1 MSSSAIAWA
10 FRQPLRGNAKLLLLT
25 LADCADDYNR
35 TSPHIRR
42 LELETGLGRHTV
54 IRLLAHLEDEG
65 VVQVE
70 RTPGRPCVYILQ
82 GAPERIPP
90 ATTPPRDRAAVRP
103 TSVQNGTGA
112 ILAPVAERHGGGANL
127 AREGCQDG
135 TGGGANLAPVR
146 AETSSFL
153 STFSEVR
160 EEQERELD
168 SQSVVDA
175 TELADVAPGGAA
187 PSVSRSVVSTGVRL
201 PKPWTLPR
209 SWGVWA
215 VEQGLAE
222 AEVRQIAED
231 FADHWHAAPGARGR
245 KADWQ
250 ATWRRWI
257 RKEIDDRRPRLN
269 GVEAQRE
276 RNRRADAQR
285 TPVWQEQGFPSF
297 DAWQESITNRPPE
310 YLGVPAPARA
320 GAA

>member
-10 FRQPLRGNAKLLLLT
+10 FRQPLKGNAKLLLLT

-42 LELETGLGRHTV
+42 LEHETGLSRHTV
-54 IRLLAHLEDEG
+54 IRLLAELEDEG

-70 RTPGRPCVYILQ
+70 RTPGRPCAYILS
-82 GAPERIPP
+82 GAPARIPP
-90 ATTPPRDRAAVRP
+90 ATTPPRTPAAARA

-112 ILAPVAERHGGGANL
+112 NLAPVAERHGGGANL
-127 AREGCQDG
+127 ARGECQIG
-135 TGGGANLAPVR
+135 TGTRATMAPVP
-146 AETSSFL
+146 AENASSR
-153 STFSEVR
+153 STFLGRE

-168 SQSVVDA
+168 NQRVVDA
-175 TELADVAPGGAA
+175 TELADVAPDGAA

-231 FADHWHAAPGARGR
+231 FADHWHAAPGTRGR

-257 RKEIDDRRPRLN
+257 RKEIDDRRPRVT
-269 GVEAQRE
+269 GVEAIRE

-285 TPVWQEQGFPSF
+285 TPTWQTLGFESF
-297 DAWQESITNRPPE
+297 DAWQESLLRGPAF
-310 YLGVPAPARA
+310 GVAS
-320 GAA
+320 